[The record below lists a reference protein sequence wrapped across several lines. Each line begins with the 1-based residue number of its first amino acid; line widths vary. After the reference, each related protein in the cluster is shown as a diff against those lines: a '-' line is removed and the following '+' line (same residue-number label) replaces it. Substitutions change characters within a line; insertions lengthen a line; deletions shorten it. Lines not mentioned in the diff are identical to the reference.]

1 MHGIDD
7 ELASLRRRAYAP
19 DSDIYTDAAALARL
33 IELENAHAVAE
44 RAGSRP
50 EAEAVASGRIDP
62 SPGEQVDA
70 EDSAEEQTDGPT
82 DQARPVERRFRMPRL
97 RRSTTI
103 LLSAAALVL
112 VCAVSA
118 LVVVHRVQAD
128 PLQVGATQV
137 ARLAPDPTFVAPSS
151 MSRGV
156 TSGVTAYEEFE
167 GFRVITYASFETGR
181 AAGPCMALWQPAL
194 LEELRDG
201 GYSYNGHLMLQS
213 CGAGLFPPAVTMLLG
228 EETPE
233 RKAIDLPAGTAF
245 QFVYD
250 ADADEVVVFEG

>member
-1 MHGIDD
+1 MHGVDD

-19 DSDIYTDAAALARL
+19 DSDIYSDAAALARL
-33 IELENAHAVAE
+33 VELEEAHAVAE
-44 RAGSRP
+44 RAEPVPDEGVVASDRP
-50 EAEAVASGRIDP
+50 EPSVEARAADDEPREAI
-62 SPGEQVDA
+62 A
-70 EDSAEEQTDGPT
+70 
-82 DQARPVERRFRMPRL
+82 PVERGIRMPRV
-97 RRSTTI
+97 RRSTVI
-103 LLSAAALVL
+103 MLSAAALVVACL
-112 VCAVSA
+112 ITA
-118 LVVVHRVQAD
+118 LVVVPRVQSD

-137 ARLAPDPTFVAPSS
+137 ARLAPDPSFVAPTS

-181 AAGPCMALWQPAL
+181 AAGPCMAIWQPGL

-201 GYSYNGHLMLQS
+201 GYSYNGHLLLQS